1 MTWANGA
8 RRVVRLQ
15 VKRAEPTPAW
25 ALAVPAG
32 VAVGDFL
39 AEGFQL
45 GDEVAEAALV
55 VEPGLVVGELVV
67 GQDPGEGLAVYL
79 AGPLV
84 VGAVQLGRVGVA
96 AAAGV
101 AAAGHPLGEG
111 AGQDEAGLGG
121 LGDLA
126 GDAGGAGPLGRG
138 GRHGVIAA
146 AGVWCLA
153 HP

>member
-1 MTWANGA
+1 M
-8 RRVVRLQ
+8 
-15 VKRAEPTPAW
+15 
-25 ALAVPAG
+25 
-32 VAVGDFL
+32 
-39 AEGFQL
+39 
-45 GDEVAEAALV
+45 LV

-67 GQDPGEGLAVYL
+67 GQDPGDGLAVLL

-84 VGAVQLGRVGVA
+84 VGAMQPGRVGVA

-121 LGDLA
+121 LGDLR
-126 GDAGGAGPLGRG
+126 GEAGGAGLLGRG
-138 GRHGVIAA
+138 RRHGVIVA

-153 HP
+153 HSPQYKSCMDTEVAAYIGRWRPSPVSRPAAAFAR